1 MMTTLTLCLTIV
13 LLSVMANG
21 YQTNVLLFSDSY
33 PTNVL
38 LFSDG
43 YTPNVLLFRDGYQ
56 TAAGSLNLN
65 LRLGDR
71 LTLELAEGGIYEP
84 LTSNRGYSIF
94 SAHRIG

>member
-1 MMTTLTLCLTIV
+1 MTTLTLCLIT
-13 LLSVMANG
+13 
-21 YQTNVLLFSDSY
+21 
-33 PTNVL
+33 VL

-43 YTPNVLLFRDGYQ
+43 YQTNVWLFNDGYQTDALLISDGYKTNVLLFRDGYQ

-84 LTSNRGYSIF
+84 LTSSRGYSIF

>member
-1 MMTTLTLCLTIV
+1 MAIKLMYFW
-13 LLSVMANG
+13 SVMATRLT
-21 YQTNVLLFSDSY
+21 TNCSVI
-33 PTNVL
+33 NI
-38 LFSDG
+38 
-43 YTPNVLLFRDGYQ
+43 LLFRDGYQ

-84 LTSNRGYSIF
+84 LTSSRGYSIF